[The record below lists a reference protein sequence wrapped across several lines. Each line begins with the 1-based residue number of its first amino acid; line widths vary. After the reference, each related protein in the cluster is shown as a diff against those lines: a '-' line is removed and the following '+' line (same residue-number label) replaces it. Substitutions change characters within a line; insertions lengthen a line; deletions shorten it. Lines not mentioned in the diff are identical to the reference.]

1 MNARKQYLRAADIAA
16 MTGMSVRTVR
26 RWIAEEILPS
36 TKLRGARI
44 VDTADLETVLCGSCG
59 TSRDTCG
66 DGEENDD
73 NS

>member
-16 MTGMSVRTVR
+16 MTGMSLRTIR
-26 RWIAEEILPS
+26 RWIADEILPS

-44 VDTADLETVLCGSCG
+44 VATADLEAVLCSSCG
-59 TSRDTCG
+59 TSQDTCG